1 VTQTI
6 GNPLDLPREVIRL
19 LLSVV
24 EYELMSKKLTRTLS
38 LAAAGLLLAAG
49 TVRADSGLGPAD
61 A

>member
-1 VTQTI
+1 
-6 GNPLDLPREVIRL
+6 
-19 LLSVV
+19 
-24 EYELMSKKLTRTLS
+24 MSKKLTRTLS